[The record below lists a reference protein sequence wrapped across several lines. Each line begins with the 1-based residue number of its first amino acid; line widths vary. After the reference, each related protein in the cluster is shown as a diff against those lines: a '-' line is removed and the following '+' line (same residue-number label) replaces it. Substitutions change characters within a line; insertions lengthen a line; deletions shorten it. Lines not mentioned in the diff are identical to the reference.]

1 MAEFDSEHKFE
12 EALIKLLYTDKGWEP
27 EVLRYPTEER
37 LIQNWADILY
47 ANNRSIDRLG
57 NYPLTSGEMAQII
70 DQVNDLRTPLRL
82 NEFINGKTISI
93 RRDNE
98 EDKQNFGREVSLKI
112 YDRME
117 IAQGQSRYQ
126 IAEQPLF
133 KTPHPLASDRRG
145 DFMLLI
151 NGMPLIHVELKK
163 SGIPVSQAY

>member
-1 MAEFDSEHKFE
+1 MAEFDSEPTFE

-70 DQVNDLRTPLRL
+70 EQVNDLRTPLRL

-112 YDRME
+112 YE
-117 IAQGQSRYQ
+117 Y
-126 IAEQPLF
+126 L
-133 KTPHPLASDRRG
+133 
-145 DFMLLI
+145 
-151 NGMPLIHVELKK
+151 
-163 SGIPVSQAY
+163 